1 MKLRFKTQDFQTR
14 AVEAVVNCFKGQP
27 EAEMLKYRMDLGKTD
42 MRLELTGFK
51 NQDIKPSKEEIL
63 WNIKKIQHSQ
73 NLAVDKSLVES
84 DISPFNLDV
93 EMETG
98 TGKTYCYIKTIFE
111 MNKRYG
117 WSKFIVVV
125 PSIAI
130 REGVYKSLQ
139 ITAEHFLESYGKK
152 AKCFIYNSRQLHEL
166 ENFSSDSGINIMV
179 INIQAFNSRG
189 RDNRRIYEEL
199 DDFQS
204 RKPIDVIKANKP
216 ILILD
221 EPQKM
226 EGKTTIKSL
235 KNFDPLM
242 ILRYSATH
250 KTHHNKVHRLDA
262 FDAYKQKLVKKISV
276 RGIKVTELSGTNAY
290 LYLQSIEISTSAP
303 VARMEIEIKQ
313 QSGIKK
319 VIRKIKK
326 GDNLYD
332 ISKLDQYKD
341 FVVSEIDAR
350 INKVSFTNGIEIEIG
365 EVWGDINELSL
376 RRIQM
381 REAIQA
387 HFDKEEQLFRK
398 RIKVLTLFF
407 IDQVSNYRKYSDTGE
422 KQNGEYAKIFE
433 EEYSTHLKEV
443 KKKAGISYKKY
454 LEKIETSKTHNGYF
468 SIDKKT
474 KKLVDPDIRRANNES
489 DDTNAYDLILK
500 DKERLLS
507 FEEPTRFIF
516 SHSAL
521 REGWDNPNVFVI
533 CPLKHS
539 SGDNAVPRRQEIGRG
554 LRIAVNQQGERQDDK
569 HTVHETNILTVVA
582 SESYE
587 DFASAL
593 QKEIKEA
600 FSGRPRKANEK
611 YFSGK
616 LIKTTEGGEE
626 IEITDQMATEIHKRY
641 LKENDYIDNED
652 YITDKYFEDLENDNL
667 AEVPK
672 SLKKYEKPILE
683 LVAAVVSD
691 KNIPSAENDRNKKE
705 NKLNDNFKK
714 KAFKELW
721 KRINKKTIYGVKFD
735 SSELIEKVL
744 NSLEEKEF
752 TVPTLQYV
760 ITTGEQRGDLE
771 YEEVLEGQILDK
783 TQMRYETEPQTIHSE
798 VKYDLIGK
806 ITEATGLKR
815 KTVANILTKI
825 KEETFAQFKKN
836 PEVFISK
843 FSALINEQKA
853 TMIIERLT
861 YNTIAETYTT
871 DIFTDAQSH
880 QFFSKTEE
888 KLKKHIYDYVATD
901 SNVEREF
908 VETLEISPQ
917 IEVYAKL
924 PRGFYIPTPV
934 GNYNPDWAICFYK
947 NSIKHIYFVAETKG
961 SMSSMKLRGME
972 KEKIKC
978 ARKFFEALNEEIDP
992 NKVKYD
998 IVKNFEELMELVA
1011 QQ

>member
-1 MKLRFKTQDFQTR
+1 MKLIFKTQAFQTK
-14 AVEAVVNCFKGQP
+14 AVEAVVNCFEGQP
-27 EAEMLKYRMDLGKTD
+27 EAEMLKYRMDPGETD
-42 MRLELTGFK
+42 MSLEHTGFK
-51 NQDIKPSKEEIL
+51 NEDIKLPREEIL
-63 WNIKKIQHSQ
+63 RNIKKIQRSQ
-73 NLAVDKSLVES
+73 NLAVDRSLVES
-84 DISPFNLDV
+84 NISPLNLDV

-139 ITAEHFLESYGKK
+139 ITAEHFLESYSKK
-152 AKCFIYNSRQLHEL
+152 AKCFVYNSRQLHEL
-166 ENFSSDSGINIMV
+166 ENFSSDSSINIMV

-189 RDNRRIYEEL
+189 KDNRRIYEEL

-204 RKPIDVIKANKP
+204 RKPIDVIRANKP

-226 EGKTTIKSL
+226 EGRTTLDSL

-250 KTHHNKVHRLDA
+250 KTNHNKVHRLDA
-262 FDAYKQKLVKKISV
+262 IDAYKQKLVKKISV
-276 RGIKVTELSGTNAY
+276 RGIKVTGLAGTNAY
-290 LYLQSIEISTSAP
+290 LYLQSIEISISAP
-303 VARMEIEIKQ
+303 IARMEIEIKQ

-319 VIRKIKK
+319 VIRKIKN
-326 GDNLYD
+326 GDNLCD
-332 ISKLDQYKD
+332 ISKLDQYKG

-350 INKVSFTNGIEIEIG
+350 INKVSFINGIEIEVG
-365 EVWGDINELSL
+365 EAQGDINELSL
-376 RRIQM
+376 RRIQI

-387 HFDKEEQLFRK
+387 HFDKERQLFHK
-398 RIKVLTLFF
+398 GIKVLTLFF
-407 IDQVSNYRKYSDTGE
+407 IDRVSNYRKYSDTRAKE
-422 KQNGEYAKIFE
+422 NGEYAQIFE
-433 EEYSTHLKEV
+433 EEYITHLEEV
-443 KKKAGISYKKY
+443 KENANKSYKHY

-468 SIDKKT
+468 SVDKKT
-474 KKLVDPDIRRANNES
+474 KKLVDPDIRRVNNES

-539 SGDNAVPRRQEIGRG
+539 GGDNAIPRRQEVGRG
-554 LRIAVNQQGERQDDK
+554 LRIAVNQQGERQDDP

-600 FSGRPRKANEK
+600 LSGRPRKANEN
-611 YFSGK
+611 YFRGK
-616 LIKTTEGGEE
+616 VIKTAEGEE
-626 IEITDQMATEIHKRY
+626 DIEISDQMATEIHRY
-641 LKENDYIDNED
+641 LIKNDYIDNED
-652 YITDKYFEDLENDNL
+652 HITDKYSKGSENDSL
-667 AEVPK
+667 AAVPEP
-672 SLKKYEKPILE
+672 LKKYEKPILE
-683 LVAAVVSD
+683 LIAGVVSD
-691 KNIPSAENDRNKKE
+691 KNIPSTENDRDKKE
-705 NKLNDNFKK
+705 NKLNDNFEK

-721 KRINKKTIYGVKFD
+721 KRINKKAIYGVKFD

-744 NSLEEKEF
+744 NSLEKNEL
-752 TVPTLQYV
+752 TVPTLQYA
-760 ITTGEQRGDLE
+760 ITTAEQRDDLK
-771 YEEVLEGQILDK
+771 EEEILEGQILDK
-783 TQMRYETEPQTIHSE
+783 TETRYESENQTIHSK

-806 ITEATGLKR
+806 ITEGTGLKR

-836 PEVFISK
+836 PEAFISK
-843 FSALINEQKA
+843 FTALINEQKA

-861 YNTIAETYTT
+861 YNPIAETYTT

-880 QFFSKTEE
+880 QFFSKAEE

-908 VETLEISPQ
+908 VKNLEISSQ

-961 SMSSMKLRGME
+961 SMSSMQLRGME
-972 KEKIKC
+972 DKKIDC
-978 ARKFFEALNEEIDP
+978 AKKFFEALNEEIDM

-998 IVKNFEELMELVA
+998 IVKNFNGLMELVA

>member
-1 MKLRFKTQDFQTR
+1 M
-14 AVEAVVNCFKGQP
+14 VNCFKGQP
-27 EAEMLKYRMDLGKTD
+27 EAEMLDYRIDPGETDL
-42 MRLELTGFK
+42 RLEHTGFRNK
-51 NQDIKPSKEEIL
+51 DIKLPKEQVL
-63 WNIKKIQHSQ
+63 RNIKKIQHSQ

-84 DISPFNLDV
+84 NISPFNLDI

-117 WSKFIVVV
+117 WSKFIIVV

-152 AKCFIYNSRQLHEL
+152 AKSFIYNSRQLHEL
-166 ENFSSDSGINIMV
+166 ENFSSDAGINIMV
-179 INIQAFNSRG
+179 INIQAFNSTG

-204 RKPIDVIKANKP
+204 RKPIDVIKVNKP

-226 EGKTTIKSL
+226 EGKTTLESL

-250 KTHHNKVHRLDA
+250 KTNHNKVHRLDA
-262 FDAYKQKLVKKISV
+262 IDAYKEKLVKKISV
-276 RGIKVTELSGTNAY
+276 RGIKEIGLSGTNAY
-290 LYLQSIEISTSAP
+290 LYLRSIEISTSAP

-313 QSGIKK
+313 KSGIKK
-319 VIRKIKK
+319 IMRKIKK
-326 GDNLYD
+326 GDNLHD

-350 INKVSFTNGIEIEIG
+350 TNKVKEVSFTNGIKIEVG
-365 EVWGDINELSL
+365 EVQGNINELSI
-376 RRIQM
+376 RRIQI

-387 HFDKEEQLFRK
+387 HFDKEKQLFHK
-398 RIKVLTLFF
+398 GIKVLTLFF
-407 IDQVSNYRKYSDTGE
+407 IDKVSNYRKYSDTGE
-422 KQNGEYAKIFE
+422 KENGEYAKIFE
-433 EEYSTHLKEV
+433 EEYITHLKEV
-443 KKKAGISYKKY
+443 KKKADKSYKHY
-454 LEKIETSKTHNGYF
+454 LETIETSKTHNGYF
-468 SIDKKT
+468 AVDKKT
-474 KKLVDPDIRRANNES
+474 KKLVDPATGRTNDES

-533 CPLKHS
+533 CPLKYGG
-539 SGDNAVPRRQEIGRG
+539 GDNAIPRRQEVGRG
-554 LRIAVNQQGERQDDK
+554 LRIAVNQRGERQDDK
-569 HTVHETNILTVVA
+569 HTVHEINILTVIA
-582 SESYE
+582 NESYE
-587 DFASAL
+587 DFVSAL
-593 QKEIKEA
+593 QSEIKDA
-600 FSGRPRKANEK
+600 LSGRPRKANES
-611 YFSGK
+611 YFRGK
-616 LIKTTEGGEE
+616 LIKTGEGEE
-626 IEITDQMATEIHKRY
+626 DIEIKDQMATEIHRRY
-641 LKENDYIDNED
+641 LIKNDYVDDND
-652 YITDKYFEDLENDNL
+652 HITDKYFEDLENDRL
-667 AEVPK
+667 AEVPE
-672 SLKKYEKPILE
+672 SLKKYEKQILE
-683 LVAAVVSD
+683 LIAGVVSD
-691 KNIPSAENDRNKKE
+691 KNIPGAENDRDKKE
-705 NKLNDNFKK
+705 NILNDNFKT

-721 KRINKKTIYGVKFD
+721 KRINKKALYGVKFD

-744 NSLEEKEF
+744 NKLEEKEF
-752 TVPTLQYV
+752 TVPTLQYAK
-760 ITTGEQRGDLE
+760 TTGEQRDNLE
-771 YEEVLEGQILDK
+771 DEEVLAGRIFDK
-783 TQMRYETEPQTIHSE
+783 TEIRYETETQTIHPE

-806 ITEATGLKR
+806 ITEGTGLKR
-815 KTVANILTKI
+815 KTVASILTKI

-836 PEVFISK
+836 PEAFISK
-843 FSALINEQKA
+843 FITLINEQKA
-853 TMIIERLT
+853 TMMIEHLT
-861 YNTIAETYTT
+861 YNPIAETYTT
-871 DIFTDAQSH
+871 EIFTDAESH
-880 QFFSKTEE
+880 QFFSKTEK

-908 VETLEISPQ
+908 VDNLERAKQ

-934 GNYNPDWAICFYK
+934 GSYNPDWAICFYK
-947 NSIKHIYFVAETKG
+947 NSVKHIYFVAEIKG
-961 SMSSMKLRGME
+961 SMSSMQLREIE

-978 ARKFFEALNEEIDP
+978 ARKFFEALNEKIDP
-992 NKVKYD
+992 DKIKYD
-998 IVKNFEELMELVA
+998 TVNSFDKLMELVA

>member
-1 MKLRFKTQDFQTR
+1 MI
-14 AVEAVVNCFKGQP
+14 NCFEGQP
-27 EAEMLKYRMDLGKTD
+27 EAEMLKYIVDPGKTD
-42 MRLELTGFK
+42 MPLEYTGFK
-51 NQDIKPSKEEIL
+51 NEKIKLSKEEIL
-63 WNIKKIQHSQ
+63 RNIKKIQHSQ
-73 NLAVDKSLVES
+73 NLAVDRSLVGS
-84 DISPFNLDV
+84 NISPFNLDV

-117 WSKFIVVV
+117 WSKFVIVV

-130 REGVYKSLQ
+130 REGVHKSLQ

-189 RDNRRIYEEL
+189 KDNKRIYEEL

-221 EPQKM
+221 EPQRM
-226 EGKTTIKSL
+226 EGKRTLESL

-250 KTHHNKVHRLDA
+250 KTNHNKVHRLDA

-276 RGIKVTELSGTNAY
+276 RGIKVTGLSGTNAY
-290 LYLQSIEISTSAP
+290 LYLQSIETSTSAP

-313 QSGIKK
+313 KSGIKK
-319 VIRKIKK
+319 VIRKIKN
-326 GDNLYD
+326 GDNLCD

-350 INKVSFTNGIEIEIG
+350 INKVSFTNGIEIEVG
-365 EVWGDINELSL
+365 EAQGDISELSL
-376 RRIQM
+376 RRIQI

-387 HFDKEEQLFRK
+387 HFDKERQLFRK
-398 RIKVLTLFF
+398 GIKVLTLFF
-407 IDQVSNYRKYSDTGE
+407 IDKVSNYRKYSDTGE
-422 KQNGEYAKIFE
+422 EEKGEYAEIFE
-433 EEYSTHLKEV
+433 EEYISHLEEV
-443 KKKAGISYKKY
+443 EEEADKSYKHY

-474 KKLVDPDIRRANNES
+474 KKLVDPDIRRTNNES

-539 SGDNAVPRRQEIGRG
+539 GGDNAIPRRQEVGRG
-554 LRIAVNQQGERQDDK
+554 LRIAVNQQGERQDDP

-593 QKEIKEA
+593 QEEMKEA
-600 FSGRPRKANEK
+600 LSSRPRKANES

-616 LIKTTEGGEE
+616 VIKTAEGEE
-626 IEITDQMATEIHKRY
+626 DIEITDEMATAIHKKY

-652 YITDKYFEDLENDNL
+652 YITDKYFEDLENDCL

-683 LVAAVVSD
+683 LIAAVVSD
-691 KNIPSAENDRNKKE
+691 KNIPGAKNDRDKKE
-705 NKLNDNFKK
+705 NVLNDNFEKQ
-714 KAFKELW
+714 AFKELW
-721 KRINKKTIYGVKFD
+721 KRINKKAIYGVKFD

-744 NSLEEKEF
+744 NSLEENEL
-752 TVPTLQYV
+752 TVPNLQYA
-760 ITTGEQRGDLE
+760 ITTAEQKDDLK
-771 YEEVLEGQILDK
+771 EEEILEGQILDK
-783 TQMRYETEPQTIHSE
+783 TETRYESENQTIHSK

-806 ITEATGLKR
+806 ITEGTGLKR

-836 PEVFISK
+836 PEAFISQ
-843 FSALINEQKA
+843 FIDLINEQKA
-853 TMIIERLT
+853 TMIIEHLT
-861 YNTIAETYTT
+861 YNPTAGTYTT

-880 QFFSKTEE
+880 QFFSKAE
-888 KLKKHIYDYVATD
+888 KKLNKHIYDYVVTD
-901 SNVEREF
+901 SNVERKF
-908 VETLEISPQ
+908 VENLELSPQ

-961 SMSSMKLRGME
+961 SMSSMQLRSCD
-972 KEKIKC
+972 KIS
-978 ARKFFEALNEEIDP
+978 
-992 NKVKYD
+992 
-998 IVKNFEELMELVA
+998 
-1011 QQ
+1011 